1 MKKEFKIVIC
11 GGGSTYTAGIVKN
24 LLEEEELKIKE
35 LWLYDIDQERQEKVS
50 LIVKEVVK
58 DLRPSLELK
67 ISTDEEEAF
76 TDADFIMAQMRVGGL
91 KMRVKDEQISLKH
104 GCIGQETC
112 GAGGMAYGMRTI
124 GPMVHLI
131 DVCEKYA
138 SKTYWIVNYSNP
150 AAIVAKATQTLRPNA
165 RILNICDMPV
175 ALENIMANILNLESR
190 KEMIVK
196 YYGLNHFG
204 WWTSITDKAGKDL
217 MPELKAFVKEKGYAK
232 ETEDYQHR
240 AQSWK
245 DTYLMAKD
253 VYALD
258 PETVPNTYLKYYL
271 LQDEVVEHSNKEYT
285 RANEVMDSREKEVFD
300 TAKGII
306 EKGSAEGY
314 TFAVGA
320 HATFIV
326 DLACALAFNT
336 KERMLLIVPNNG
348 AISNFDPEAMV
359 EIPCLV
365 GSNGP
370 EPLAVGKIPEFQKG
384 LMEQQVAVEK
394 LTVDAWMEHSYLKLW
409 QALTLSKTVPSAKI
423 AKKILDELIEA
434 NKEYWPELS

>member
-1 MKKEFKIVIC
+1 MEKTLKLCSLLPLFAVSWGYAQTNNSPNIVLIMADDLGWGDVGFNGNTHIQTPC
-11 GGGSTYTAGIVKN
+11 LDRLASEGVVFEHFYAGAPLSSPTRASVLTGRNAYRMGVFAPNVGI
-24 LLEEEELKIKE
+24 
-35 LWLYDIDQERQEKVS
+35 
-50 LIVKEVVK
+50 
-58 DLRPSLELK
+58 LRP
-67 ISTDEEEAF
+67 EE
-76 TDADFIMAQMRVGGL
+76 T
-91 KMRVKDEQISLKH
+91 
-104 GCIGQETC
+104 
-112 GAGGMAYGMRTI
+112 
-124 GPMVHLI
+124 
-131 DVCEKYA
+131 
-138 SKTYWIVNYSNP
+138 
-150 AAIVAKATQTLRPNA
+150 TLPE
-165 RILNICDMPV
+165 IL
-175 ALENIMANILNLESR
+175 
-190 KEMIVK
+190 
-196 YYGLNHFG
+196 
-204 WWTSITDKAGKDL
+204 
-217 MPELKAFVKEKGYAK
+217 KEKGYAK

>member
-175 ALENIMANILNLESR
+175 EVEARMAEILDTDLSNLE
-190 KEMIVK
+190 VD
-196 YYGLNHFG
+196 YFGLNHYG
-204 WWTSITDKAGKDL
+204 WFTKVRCNGEDVTEKLKKPAALICATDRIAQGAYKVL
-217 MPELKAFVKEKGYAK
+217 YEKEIAI
-232 ETEDYQHR
+232 
-240 AQSWK
+240 
-245 DTYLMAKD
+245 
-253 VYALD
+253 
-258 PETVPNTYLKYYL
+258 P
-271 LQDEVVEHSNKEYT
+271 DEVSVVGFGDYETGELMRPPLTTVK
-285 RANEVMDSREKEVFD
+285 FD
-300 TAKGII
+300 WRNWG
-306 EKGSAEGY
+306 ESSAETMLQMIQQKPVSTIQVNPY
-314 TFAVGA
+314 E
-320 HATFIV
+320 FI
-326 DLACALAFNT
+326 
-336 KERMLLIVPNNG
+336 ERKSVR
-348 AISNFDPEAMV
+348 
-359 EIPCLV
+359 
-365 GSNGP
+365 
-370 EPLAVGKIPEFQKG
+370 
-384 LMEQQVAVEK
+384 
-394 LTVDAWMEHSYLKLW
+394 
-409 QALTLSKTVPSAKI
+409 
-423 AKKILDELIEA
+423 
-434 NKEYWPELS
+434 

>member
-175 ALENIMANILNLESR
+175 EVEARMAEILDTDLSNLE
-190 KEMIVK
+190 VD
-196 YYGLNHFG
+196 YFGLNHYG
-204 WWTSITDKAGKDL
+204 WFTHVYDKHTGEDL
-217 MPELKAFVKEKGYAK
+217 LPKIRQIVAEKGFLPQDAEQRDPSWL
-232 ETEDYQHR
+232 ETYGFVQDIMNDFPDY
-240 AQSWK
+240 
-245 DTYLMAKD
+245 L
-253 VYALD
+253 
-258 PETVPNTYLKYYL
+258 PNTYDGYYL
-271 LQDEVVEHSNKEYT
+271 YPEYKYNHLDHEYT
-285 RANEVMDSREKEVFD
+285 RADEVIAGRETRVFKECREVI
-300 TAKGII
+300 ANGKLG
-306 EKGSAEGY
+306 EG
-314 TFAVGA
+314 FHSISDA
-320 HATFIV
+320 HAEMMIKVAEAIAFNKNTRFIV
-326 DLACALAFNT
+326 
-336 KERMLLIVPNNG
+336 IVENNG
-348 AISNFDPEAMV
+348 AINNLQDDAMV
-359 EIPCLV
+359 EVVCELGI
-365 GSNGP
+365 NGP
-370 EPLAVGKIPEFQKG
+370 RPMAVGNIPQFYYG
-384 LMEQQVAVEK
+384 LLAQQVSSEK
-394 LTVDAWMEHSYLKLW
+394 LLIDAYYEKSYQKAL
-409 QALTLSKTVPSAKI
+409 QALTLNRLI
-423 AKKILDELIEA
+423 NDAKKAREILDALIIA
-434 NKEYWPELS
+434 NKDMWPDLH